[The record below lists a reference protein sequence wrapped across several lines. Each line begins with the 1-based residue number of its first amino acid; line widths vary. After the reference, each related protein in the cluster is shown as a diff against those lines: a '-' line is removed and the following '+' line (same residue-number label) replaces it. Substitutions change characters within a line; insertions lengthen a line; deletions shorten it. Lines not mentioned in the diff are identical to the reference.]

1 MTIAMNGSWTIR
13 VERAADASSH
23 RFLVGGAD
31 MGSGV
36 HAGVPGHGVYVEG
49 SQWTLQMQRRIGHQA
64 WHACGHRLGAATLAD
79 GVIAFSIEAEQGTG
93 TLVLSC
99 RRPLHTPSPVPMP
112 RPAHALAPSAEQH
125 PGAAAAP
132 SSTAGAES
140 HATARAIDPAP
151 SAGFAWPAA

>member
-99 RRPLHTPSPVPMP
+99 RRPLHAQAPMPTPVPA
-112 RPAHALAPSAEQH
+112 PAH
-125 PGAAAAP
+125 
-132 SSTAGAES
+132 
-140 HATARAIDPAP
+140 AP

>member
-1 MTIAMNGSWTIR
+1 MTIAMNGSWTVR

-23 RFLVGGAD
+23 RFLVSGAD

-99 RRPLHTPSPVPMP
+99 RRPLY
-112 RPAHALAPSAEQH
+112 AAAAAPSAEQH
-125 PGAAAAP
+125 ASANATPPTACAQGFNPAA
-132 SSTAGAES
+132 TG
-140 HATARAIDPAP
+140 DPASP
-151 SAGFAWPAA
+151 AGFAWPAA

>member
-23 RFLVGGAD
+23 RFLVSGAD

-36 HAGVPGHGVYVEG
+36 HPGVPGHGVHVEG
-49 SQWTLQMQRRIGHQA
+49 RQWTLQMQRRIGHQA

-99 RRPLHTPSPVPMP
+99 RRPLHT
-112 RPAHALAPSAEQH
+112 AAAIAPSAERGSDA
-125 PGAAAAP
+125 PAAP
-132 SSTAGAES
+132 A
-140 HATARAIDPAP
+140 ATPPAP
-151 SAGFAWPAA
+151 PTGFAWPAA

>member
-99 RRPLHTPSPVPMP
+99 RRPLHAAQA
-112 RPAHALAPSAEQH
+112 PAIAPSGERAD
-125 PGAAAAP
+125 AAAAP
-132 SSTAGAES
+132 AAAGAECPLN
-140 HATARAIDPAP
+140 AAAAAADRASPAG

>member
-23 RFLVGGAD
+23 RFLVSGAD

-99 RRPLHTPSPVPMP
+99 RRPLLAQSPMP
-112 RPAHALAPSAEQH
+112 TPAHAPSAGH
-125 PGAAAAP
+125 PDAAAAP
-132 SSTAGAES
+132 SAAHAEG
-140 HATARAIDPAP
+140 HANALAIDPAP